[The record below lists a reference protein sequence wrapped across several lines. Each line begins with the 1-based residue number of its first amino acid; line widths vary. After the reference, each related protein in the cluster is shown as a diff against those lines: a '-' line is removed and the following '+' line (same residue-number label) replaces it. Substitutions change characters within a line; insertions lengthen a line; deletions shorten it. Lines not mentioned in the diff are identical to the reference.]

1 MMNEIK
7 VASYPFD
14 EAIFNQNHEKL
25 LQDELIK
32 TWINQGLITI
42 DQIKRHQSKFLS
54 VIAEQSLCRGCLG
67 LSVCRQAKVGYRKTI
82 QVDGVIL
89 DIAIEACDYMKEH
102 LQAKAHQKNFRI
114 NHVPA
119 FAQNMTLSDLTM
131 DEHQSAST
139 IQAFMKIKEW
149 LKHGGKGLYLYGAP
163 GVGKTTML
171 ATLANTL
178 AKEGKK
184 VSFVHVPTW
193 ISSAKLSFDDPEQLK
208 TILNDVALVDVLFMD
223 DIGAESVSAFVRDEL
238 LLVALNQ
245 RLEQQKPTF
254 FTSNIAIDA
263 LKEHYA
269 LSRND
274 ASYVKAD
281 RMIERILGLSQPFLI
296 RDVNKRK
303 P

>member
-1 MMNEIK
+1 MKEIN
-7 VASYPFD
+7 VTSYPFD
-14 EAIFNQNHEKL
+14 ETLFNKNHEML
-25 LQDELIK
+25 LKDELVK
-32 TWINQGLITI
+32 SWLKDGVITI
-42 DQIKRHQSKFLS
+42 EQLKRHQSKFLS
-54 VIAEQSLCRGCLG
+54 VIEEQSLCRGCLG
-67 LSVCRQAKVGYRKTI
+67 LSVCRQSKVGYRKTI

-89 DIAIEACDYMKEH
+89 DIAIEACGYMKEH

-119 FAQNMTLSDLTM
+119 FAQNMTLSDLVM
-131 DEHQSAST
+131 DENQSAST
-139 IQAFMKIKEW
+139 IQAFMKLKEW
-149 LKHGGKGLYLYGAP
+149 LRHGGKGLYLYGAP

-178 AKEGKK
+178 AKEGRK

-193 ISSAKLSFDDPEQLK
+193 ISSAKLSFDDQEQLK

-254 FTSNIAIDA
+254 FTSNVSIEA

-281 RMIERILGLSQPFLI
+281 RIIERILGLSQPFLI

-303 P
+303 Q

>member
-1 MMNEIK
+1 MKEIQVK
-7 VASYPFD
+7 SYPFD
-14 EAIFNQNHEKL
+14 EKIFNDNHERL
-25 LQDELIK
+25 LQDPLIQ
-32 TWINQGLITI
+32 TWLKEKQF
-42 DQIKRHQSKFLS
+42 DEDMIKKNQSKFLS
-54 VIAEQSLCRGCLG
+54 VIDEQKLCRGCLG
-67 LSVCRQAKVGYRKTI
+67 LSVCRQAKTGYHKTI
-82 QVDGVIL
+82 MIDGNICDV
-89 DIAIEACDYMKEH
+89 AIESCGFMKE
-102 LQAKAHQKNFRI
+102 LQKSKVHQKNFRI
-114 NHVPA
+114 NHIPM
-119 FAQNMTLSDLTM
+119 FAQTLTLNDLVM
-131 DEHQSAST
+131 DERQSTST
-139 IQAFMKIKEW
+139 IQVFMKMKEW
-149 LKHGGKGLYLYGAP
+149 IMHGGKGIYLYGAP
-163 GVGKTTML
+163 GVGKTTLL

-254 FTSNIAIDA
+254 FTSNIDIEA

-281 RMIERILGLSQPFLI
+281 RIIERILGLSQPFLI

-303 P
+303 Q